1 MRKSVFVAL
10 TVAVLGTAS
19 LPAFAADPAQARLVA
34 PGAQPREVIIDGRL
48 WKCRGEKCTAGSQGK
63 NQPILRECARAAKVL
78 GPIVEY
84 RQGTRILNS
93 RGLNQCNSRTE
104 QAKTE
109 PAETGP
115 ATDAVAQGR

>member
-1 MRKSVFVAL
+1 MNRSVFVAL
-10 TVAVLGTAS
+10 TVSLLGAAS
-19 LPAFAADPAQARLVA
+19 VPALAADPAQARLA
-34 PGAQPREVIIDGRL
+34 GQMSQSREIIVDGRL

-93 RGLNQCNSRTE
+93 RGLAQCNSRIE
-104 QAKTE
+104 QAR
-109 PAETGP
+109 TGP
-115 ATDAVAQGR
+115 ATDAVALAK